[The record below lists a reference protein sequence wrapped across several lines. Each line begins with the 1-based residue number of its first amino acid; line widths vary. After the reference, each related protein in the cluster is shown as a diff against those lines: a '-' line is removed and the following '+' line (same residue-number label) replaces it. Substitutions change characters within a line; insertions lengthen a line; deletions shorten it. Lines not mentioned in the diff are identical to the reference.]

1 MIPFIAGGLLA
12 VTVAAFAKATRFEL
26 DRGFYPTVLIII
38 VSYYVLFAILG
49 GSSRALL
56 WETVVAVAFSVVAV
70 SGALRFPFL
79 VGGGIAAHG
88 IFDLLH
94 HLIIQNPGVPSWWP
108 SFCFRV
114 DVLLGLWVIGLS
126 RSRRDDLLR
135 TSSGG

>member
-1 MIPFIAGGLLA
+1 MGQPPPK
-12 VTVAAFAKATRFEL
+12 AKCYHLEL
-26 DRGFYPTVLIII
+26 NRGFYPTVLIII
-38 VSYYVLFAILG
+38 ASYYVLFAILG

-56 WETVVAVAFSVVAV
+56 WETVGVVAFSVVAV
-70 SGALRFPFL
+70 FGALCFPFL
-79 VGGGIAAHG
+79 VGGGIAAQG

-108 SFCFRV
+108 TFSFSV

-126 RSRRDDLLR
+126 RSRHNDLLR

>member
-38 VSYYVLFAILG
+38 PSYYVLFAILG

-79 VGGGIAAHG
+79 VGGGIAATAS
-88 IFDLLH
+88 L
-94 HLIIQNPGVPSWWP
+94 
-108 SFCFRV
+108 
-114 DVLLGLWVIGLS
+114 
-126 RSRRDDLLR
+126 
-135 TSSGG
+135 TSSTISSFRTPGSRPGGRASVSELMCYWDSG